1 MINAFDIVRENNF
14 IVLPQAG
21 TSFIPGLRIKAI
33 FY

>member
-1 MINAFDIVRENNF
+1 MINAFDIVRENNSSF
-14 IVLPQAG
+14 LLQAG